1 MGRPIKKRFFA
12 GTAVVADTAG
22 MGVATPNGVTIL
34 TSGTNYSSS
43 TVVTFSQPDMFGGIA
58 AIGHVTVNG
67 VGNIASFVVDT
78 AGSGYTQDPGIALTN
93 VGTGSGA
100 TFSITLTGVS
110 GTGKITCSAYLPA
123 HSATARTSV
132 ILKQES
138 SRRYLVQNSDGD
150 GQCRLTASGS
160 LTAGQMSITATDSA
174 GGTYYV
180 TKLTSRKALLTP
192 ITGSQ
197 FATGTYAKWLRS
209 SDGSPVANVSVTI
222 PVA

>member
-22 MGVATPNGVTIL
+22 MGVVAPNGVAIL
-34 TSGTNYSSS
+34 TSGTNF
-43 TVVTFSQPDMFGGIA
+43 TIVPTVTFSQPDILGGTVA
-58 AIGHVTVNG
+58 TGHVTVNG
-67 VGNIASFVVDT
+67 AGNLASFVVDSS
-78 AGSGYTQDPGIALTN
+78 GSGYTLDPDIVL
-93 VGTGSGA
+93 TGSTGTGA
-100 TFSITLTGVS
+100 TFSVTLAGVS
-110 GTGKITCSAYLPA
+110 NTGKITTSAYLPRK
-123 HSATARTSV
+123 SSVARTST

-138 SRRYLVQNSDGD
+138 SHRYLVQNRDGD
-150 GQCRLTASGS
+150 GICKLTASGS

-192 ITGSQ
+192 INGTQ
-197 FATGTYAKWLRS
+197 FPTNTYAKWLRS